1 MKKKFLL
8 FVAAL
13 VSLSASAQ
21 YYPDGRPIPPSK
33 RYKYNNN
40 TPDRDYGLADTYYGF
55 HLGMAIA
62 SVHSD
67 APLLD
72 GSDPRVGLDVGF
84 TIGKRIVP
92 TAPLYFET
100 GLSYTEKG
108 GKGDVVVS
116 DAVGGGKSKFTY
128 SLDYLELPLLLKYK
142 AIVAPGMTLEPAI
155 GGYLALGVGGKIK
168 DYGEREAYSSFGSD
182 KASFRRFDGGLRLG
196 CGLSYNMLSVGLSYD
211 IGLANVGH
219 YDFEDTRTGSLNLN
233 VGVTF

>member
-1 MKKKFLL
+1 MKKL
-8 FVAAL
+8 FFICMAVL
-13 VSLSASAQ
+13 TTTSASAQ

-33 RYKYNNN
+33 RYAYQRNRSNN
-40 TPDRDYGLADTYYGF
+40 TRCCDYKDTYFGF
-55 HLGMAIA
+55 RLGMAVA

-67 APLLD
+67 AAILD
-72 GSDPRVGLDVGF
+72 GSNPRVGLDVGVVVG
-84 TIGKRIVP
+84 TKIVP
-92 TAPLYFET
+92 NTPLYFES

-108 GKGDVVVS
+108 GKGDYQ
-116 DAVGGGKSKFTY
+116 GSKFTY

-142 AIVAPGMTLEPAI
+142 AAVAPDVTIDPFI

-182 KASFRRFDGGLRLG
+182 KASFKRFDGGIRLG
-196 CGLSYNMLSVGLSYD
+196 CGLSYNMLSLGISYD

>member
-1 MKKKFLL
+1 MKKFI
-8 FVAAL
+8 FICISVFT
-13 VSLSASAQ
+13 SFSASAQ

-33 RYKYNNN
+33 LYAYQRNHSDNMRYCEPK
-40 TPDRDYGLADTYYGF
+40 DTYFGF
-55 HLGMAIA
+55 RLGMAVA

-67 APLLD
+67 AAILD
-72 GSDPRVGLDVGF
+72 GSDPKAGLDVGF
-84 TIGKRIVP
+84 VVGTRIVP
-92 TAPLYFET
+92 NTPLYFES

-108 GKGDVVVS
+108 GKGDYQ
-116 DAVGGGKSKFTY
+116 GSKFTY

-142 AIVAPGMTLEPAI
+142 AMIAPDVTIDPYI
-155 GGYLALGVGGKIK
+155 GGYLAVGVGGKIK

-182 KASFRRFDGGLRLG
+182 KASFKRFDGGIRLG
-196 CGLSYNMLSVGLSYD
+196 CGLSYNMLSFGISYD